1 MRRTA
6 VSLILALGL
15 FPGCTARH
23 RPQVKAEDGES
34 ARMGRLSTVQHQ
46 KAVTTPDVRPPKRC
60 FPQDAPGAPE
70 RPLEALLD
78 RAADRYDEGDYEG
91 ALLCADEAARQAP
104 RSIEAHHN

>member
-70 RPLEALLD
+70 RPLEALLEFSHEQGLSS
-78 RAADRYDEGDYEG
+78 RRLRIDELFAPSTLKPIPLGEG
-91 ALLCADEAARQAP
+91 QL
-104 RSIEAHHN
+104 I